1 MLEKHFSE
9 KELRRF
15 VESAEMKLMKEGD
28 ADFLQYGGYVF
39 EGEVMSDG
47 NRYTKEQFIS
57 QEKTVKA
64 LNDVVLLKFKTIAGI
79 EFKNQ
84 DRISVFNQ
92 WCF

>member
-39 EGEVMSDG
+39 EGEVTSDS

-64 LNDVVLLKFKTIAGI
+64 LSDVVLLKFKTIAGI
-79 EFKNQ
+79 DFKNQ

-92 WCF
+92 

>member
-64 LNDVVLLKFKTIAGI
+64 LSDVVLLKFKTIAGI

-92 WCF
+92 